1 MKAFLL
7 FAKPLAS
14 PSATMSGVKPDPHRR
29 RSISWWVGLCARHR
43 LLASL
48 LVLNLSLLA
57 SGCSDSSAAATAS
70 DHEETACT
78 YKAGHGVQLT
88 PAAREFAD
96 LTTDEVAPRGEAWTA
111 IPRAAVLPTA
121 NGPVVYVANGDWFLR
136 TPIELGAALDDDQV
150 EVTAGLY
157 EGDLVAVGGLRV
169 LTLAEIQAVNGGV
182 GCADGH

>member
-1 MKAFLL
+1 MTRFSALTS
-7 FAKPLAS
+7 LA
-14 PSATMSGVKPDPHRR
+14 ALT
-29 RSISWWVGLCARHR
+29 
-43 LLASL
+43 
-48 LVLNLSLLA
+48 LLA
-57 SGCSDSSAAATAS
+57 SGCSDSSAAAQPDAQTAT
-70 DHEETACT
+70 EAACA

-88 PAAREFAD
+88 AAAREFAQ
-96 LTTDEVAPRGEAWTA
+96 LTTAEVAPRGEAWTA

-136 TPIELGAALDDDQV
+136 TPIELGAAIDEDHL